1 MSLNDNKTT
10 VTLDTR
16 QLAAVL
22 AGLRLIQAELPRSE
36 FLPHGVSEIYDD
48 GGTIDPLSAEELDN
62 LCETINCA

>member
-1 MSLNDNKTT
+1 MSMNDKETT
-10 VTLDTR
+10 ITLDHR

-22 AGLRLIQAELPRSE
+22 AGLRLIQAELPRGE

-48 GGTIDPLSAEELDN
+48 GGSITGLDRDELDD